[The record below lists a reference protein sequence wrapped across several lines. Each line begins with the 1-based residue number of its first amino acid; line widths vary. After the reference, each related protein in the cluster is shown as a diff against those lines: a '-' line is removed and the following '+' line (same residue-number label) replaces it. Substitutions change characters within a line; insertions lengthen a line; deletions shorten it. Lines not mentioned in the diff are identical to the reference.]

1 MAMRVDNE
9 AKSCSNQ
16 TIFSYSSRQTKIQ
29 NQEKKKN
36 NSGADWARDD
46 EGILA
51 SVPPE

>member
-1 MAMRVDNE
+1 MARRVKNKT
-9 AKSCSNQ
+9 KSCSNQ
-16 TIFSYSSRQTKIQ
+16 TIFSYSSRHTKIQ
-29 NQEKKKN
+29 NQAHSIN